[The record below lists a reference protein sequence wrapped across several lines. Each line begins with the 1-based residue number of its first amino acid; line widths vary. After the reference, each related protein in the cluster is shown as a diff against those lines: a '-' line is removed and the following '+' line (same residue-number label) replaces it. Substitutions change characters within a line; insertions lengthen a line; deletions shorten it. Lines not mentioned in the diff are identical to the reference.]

1 MEDRNQQNAVTR
13 PVVEAR
19 RTRRGRRTT
28 RRTQPRERQVPI
40 SAARLPAFLS
50 EMVGHVPH
58 RPRKCHIQ
66 REPQRAVT
74 VLPMLLKEVSESGL
88 PGKLEQ
94 HQLEHKHG
102 GDLRKRP
109 RPATRRCGQGTRA
122 TDRQRD
128 RRGPDGNRQQRNQ
141 VPAHRDP
148 QCTLR
153 RARSATPACPANA
166 AVTRKAARPTPRPA
180 NQPCSGRPNGKISES
195 TIGGIAAVTKPAPRL
210 IGMNATTGWR
220 ATLRRAGDNAFR
232 TRRSQAE
239 EDLDELPRPPAAPE
253 DADCT
258 PSRPGTRIHAAT
270 RHRRG
275 QPKSAE
281 PHRRPTSCSH

>member
-1 MEDRNQQNAVTR
+1 VHTAACKVGDASVPRQCGRDEEGS
-13 PVVEAR
+13 EAD
-19 RTRRGRRTT
+19 
-28 RRTQPRERQVPI
+28 
-40 SAARLPAFLS
+40 A
-50 EMVGHVPH
+50 
-58 RPRKCHIQ
+58 K
-66 REPQRAVT
+66 
-74 VLPMLLKEVSESGL
+74 
-88 PGKLEQ
+88 
-94 HQLEHKHG
+94 
-102 GDLRKRP
+102 
-109 RPATRRCGQGTRA
+109 
-122 TDRQRD
+122 
-128 RRGPDGNRQQRNQ
+128 N
-141 VPAHRDP
+141 
-148 QCTLR
+148 
-153 RARSATPACPANA
+153 
-166 AVTRKAARPTPRPA
+166 PA

-258 PSRPGTRIHAAT
+258 PPRPGTRIHAAT